1 MTNAATTSSLGFAS
15 MASVGAAM
23 NLVHALAPVAESAVA
38 GAIEASLVLADTAP
52 MPEVLQAR
60 PQ

>member
-1 MTNAATTSSLGFAS
+1 